1 MQATISGRCCQTI
14 CSLISIDSCFA
25 PSAFATVAACSRSS
39 AAPGASKPAVNAS
52 TGWLFSRAIK
62 VSRVA
67 LSMPPDRNMPYGT
80 SLR

>member
-14 CSLISIDSCFA
+14 RSSTSIVSCFA
-25 PSAFATVAACSRSS
+25 PSALATVAACSRSS
-39 AAPGASKPAVNAS
+39 AAPGASKPAVYAS
-52 TGWLFSRAIK
+52 TGWLFSRAIN